1 MSRTIIIAGDSEDR
15 SLTKDIIS
23 VCSKNGGAF
32 VVDRDRIYRTVS
44 EPFYRILNLSENSLG
59 VESECIMI
67 VGRKASDV
75 DIEIEG
81 GTDCICILDSD
92 DRAATAFTKKIGA
105 AAVGC
110 SMSGTDTLTVSG
122 FNDTGEAVVTLLRP
136 LKNYCP
142 GDYVVD
148 RYEGQDVYNILA
160 CTAVLMLTGRL

>member
-1 MSRTIIIAGDSEDR
+1 MSRTIIIAGDSED
-15 SLTKDIIS
+15 SILTNDIIS
-23 VCSKNGGAF
+23 VCSKNGGVF
-32 VVDRDRIYRTVS
+32 VIDGDRIYRTVS
-44 EPFYRILNLSENSLG
+44 EPFFRIMKLSGEKLRIG
-59 VESECIMI
+59 SECII
-67 VGRKASDV
+67 VVGREAAET
-75 DIEIEG
+75 DIEIES

-92 DRAATAFTKKIGA
+92 DRSAAAFTKKIGA

-148 RYEGQDVYNILA
+148 RYEEQDVYNILA
-160 CTAVLMLTGRL
+160 CTAVLMLTGKL